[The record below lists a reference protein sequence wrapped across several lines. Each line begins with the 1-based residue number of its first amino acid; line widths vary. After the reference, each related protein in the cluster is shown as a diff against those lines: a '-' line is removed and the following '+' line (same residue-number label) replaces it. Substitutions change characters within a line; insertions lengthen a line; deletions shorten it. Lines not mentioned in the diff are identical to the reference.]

1 MRGPTAPALPH
12 VPAEPNYNA
21 RAALARRYTEAVRP
35 TASYSANNTPHDHP
49 SYRRGGSQ
57 ATSKDRRPQPPHLT
71 QPHAQQPAGSTTNTG
86 GRPHV
91 SGAGGQQS
99 WHVRLR
105 PNIGRHRPPL
115 LKPPCSR
122 HTDRNKTGAY
132 GQKRPRAFGP
142 RLPLASVNQKLPLGP
157 CCACCC
163 SSQHSTGSSRPPPA
177 EQCRRRNQPAGR
189 LT

>member
-1 MRGPTAPALPH
+1 MRGRPPPHSPMCRRSPTTTQGPH
-12 VPAEPNYNA
+12 SQEDIPKPYD
-21 RAALARRYTEAVRP
+21 LLRR
-35 TASYSANNTPHDHP
+35 TPQTTRHTITP

-71 QPHAQQPAGSTTNTG
+71 QPHAQQPAGITTNTG

-177 EQCRRRNQPAGR
+177 EQCRRRNRPAGR